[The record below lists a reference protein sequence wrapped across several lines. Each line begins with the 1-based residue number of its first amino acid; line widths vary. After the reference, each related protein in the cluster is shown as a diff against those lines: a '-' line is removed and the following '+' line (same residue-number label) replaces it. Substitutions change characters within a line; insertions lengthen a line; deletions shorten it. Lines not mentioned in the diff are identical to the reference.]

1 MRKVKVATTWLDGCS
16 GCHMSLLDLDAAL
29 VPIARKVELVYGPL
43 VDAKDF
49 PEEVDVT
56 FIEGAVS
63 THEDL
68 EKVQQIRQ
76 CTKVLV
82 SLGDC
87 AVTGNVSAMRNT
99 VPVRALLQ
107 SVYVEKSSCD
117 GAIPKQNLPQLSP
130 QARPVQDFVKIDYSV
145 PGCPPPSKVI
155 GELLETL
162 LDGRKPDPVAKLR
175 FG

>member
-1 MRKVKVATTWLDGCS
+1 MRRLKLATIWLDGCS
-16 GCHMSLLDLDAAL
+16 GCHMSLLDLDTAL
-29 VPIARKVELVYGPL
+29 IPMSRKVELVYGPL
-43 VDAKDF
+43 MDAHKF

-63 THEDL
+63 TDEDV
-68 EKVQQIRQ
+68 EKVQEIRQ
-76 CTKVLV
+76 SSKILV

-87 AVTGNVSAMRNT
+87 AVTGNVAAMRNT
-99 VPVRALLQ
+99 IPVRKLLQ
-107 SVYVEKSSCD
+107 SVYVENSDRD
-117 GAIPKQNLPQLSP
+117 GAIPKDNLPQLDP
-130 QARPVQDFVKIDYSV
+130 LCRPVQDFVKVDISV

-162 LDGRKPDPVAKLR
+162 LDNRKPDAAMKLR

>member
-29 VPIARKVELVYGPL
+29 IPIARKVELVYGPL
-43 VDAKDF
+43 VDAQDF
-49 PEEVDVT
+49 PEDVDVT
-56 FIEGAVS
+56 FVEGAVS
-63 THEDL
+63 THEDI

-87 AVTGNVSAMRNT
+87 AVTGNVAAMRNT
-99 VPVRALLQ
+99 VPVKTLLQ
-107 SVYVEKSSCD
+107 SVYIEKSSRD

-130 QARPVQDFVKIDYSV
+130 QSRPVQDFVKIDVSV
-145 PGCPPPSKVI
+145 PGCPPQSKVI

-162 LDGRKPDPVAKLR
+162 LDGRKPDSGAKIK